1 MKQLSANVFVET
13 GLRGANHGF
22 VITSE
27 GIVLIDTPHKPS
39 DAVRLRTE
47 IESAA
52 AGVTCT

>member
-27 GIVLIDTPHKPS
+27 GIVLIDTPHKP
-39 DAVRLRTE
+39 TF
-47 IESAA
+47 
-52 AGVTCT
+52 